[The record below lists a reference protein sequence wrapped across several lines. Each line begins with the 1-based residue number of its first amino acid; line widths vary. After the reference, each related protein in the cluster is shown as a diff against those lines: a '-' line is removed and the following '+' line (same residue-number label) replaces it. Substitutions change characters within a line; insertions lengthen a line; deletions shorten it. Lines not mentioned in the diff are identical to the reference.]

1 MKVLVTGGTGFIGSR
16 LVRALSAAGH
26 SVRVVSR
33 KSVSQQEMLTE
44 LIQIDLLDP
53 SGQLEEAVA
62 GCSIIFNCVGELHQE
77 NRMKSLHVD
86 ATDRLIKAC
95 KRWASVTREPLHWV
109 QLSSVGA
116 YGPIRRSLSGERIV
130 TEQTEAAP
138 VGTYEITKVQADELV
153 AAAAEE
159 GVFSYSIVRPS
170 NVFGAGM
177 PNDSLRQWG
186 RLIKKRLFFYIGE
199 PGAVSTYVHV
209 DDVVAALMLCGFD
222 DRAKGH
228 IFNIS
233 NDCSQEQL
241 VAAMAKALN
250 VQAPWLRVPEW
261 AMRFVVAAFSPV
273 RGFPVSASRVD
284 SLVARTRYP
293 TDKLASVLGFR
304 PRYEVADRI
313 AEVFSEKAKRTD
325 AEV

>member
-1 MKVLVTGGTGFIGSR
+1 MKVLVLGGSGFIGS
-16 LVRALSAAGH
+16 ALLRELDAA
-26 SVRVVSR
+26 SCDVRVLSR
-33 KSVSQQEMLTE
+33 NLRSRSAEEGTVEFVQG
-44 LIQIDLLDP
+44 DLLDSNCP
-53 SGQLEEAVA
+53 VMEIVS
-62 GCSIIFNCVGELHQE
+62 GCSIIFNCVGELYDEAKMAPLHIESTLRLLAAAKQE
-77 NRMKSLHVD
+77 
-86 ATDRLIKAC
+86 AKASG
-95 KRWASVTREPLHWV
+95 WMLHWV

-116 YGPIRRSLSGERIV
+116 YGPAQGHPSVARVV
-130 TEQTEAAP
+130 TEQTKLAP
-138 VGTYEITKVQADELV
+138 VGTYEITKAQADELV

-159 GVFSYSIVRPS
+159 GVLSYSIVRPS

-233 NDCSQEQL
+233 NDCPQEQL
-241 VAAMAKALN
+241 VAAMAKVLN

-261 AMRFVVAAFSPV
+261 AMRLVVAACSPV

-313 AEVFSEKAKRTD
+313 AEVFSEKAK
-325 AEV
+325 